1 MMKKLWRNK
10 RGFTLVELVV
20 AIALTAIIAS
30 SVSVL
35 IGTAL
40 RMERQS
46 VLTSQ
51 LYRVS
56 QRLHTAIDAE
66 LNGAGEVSVYKNS
79 ERYLSSVQSP
89 ELMMYLYSGSA
100 TERVTTY
107 DDNGTASYSYIPLK
121 GMVLKGDKYSQ
132 RQQLLL
138 SAASYEGAVVTE
150 LQFWVDSV
158 YEKLSTQSVDYGEMV
173 RVLHIKTTVQ
183 KGDREYTHTSCV
195 RLYNMMKTGAQI
207 QKKSGS
213 SMVTA
218 AVDNTKYTTVC
229 YVRAGV
235 EE

>member
-1 MMKKLWRNK
+1 MRKRWRNK

-30 SVSVL
+30 SASVL

-66 LNGAGEVSVYKNS
+66 LNSAGELGVYKSN
-79 ERYLSSVQSP
+79 ERNISSVESP
-89 ELMMYLYSGSA
+89 ECMMYLYTGGA

-107 DDNGTASYSYIPLK
+107 DDDGTAAYTYIPLK
-121 GMVLKGDKYSQ
+121 GMVLKGDKSSQ

-138 SAASYEGAVVTE
+138 SASSYEGAVVTE
-150 LQFWVDSV
+150 LLFWVDSV
-158 YEKLSTQSVDYGEMV
+158 YEKKTAQSGSYEEMV
-173 RVLHIKTTVQ
+173 RILHIQTTVQ

-218 AVDNTKYTTVC
+218 VVDGTKYSTVC
-229 YVRAGV
+229 YVQTGV
-235 EE
+235 DA